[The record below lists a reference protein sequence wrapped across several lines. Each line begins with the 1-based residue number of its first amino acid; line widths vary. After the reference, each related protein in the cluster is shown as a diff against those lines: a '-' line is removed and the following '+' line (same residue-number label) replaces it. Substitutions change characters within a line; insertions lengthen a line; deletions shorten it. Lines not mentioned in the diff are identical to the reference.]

1 MPSLIASLYAAWDEY
16 KIPAIFYHYTLAVL
30 SKKEKKEQSALMI
43 RELKQLKTGHH
54 SYHIIID
61 AIEARERSLA
71 AIKENIDVILQNET
85 NDQLTWSNAGP

>member
-1 MPSLIASLYAAWDEY
+1 M
-16 KIPAIFYHYTLAVL
+16 
-30 SKKEKKEQSALMI
+30 M

-71 AIKENIDVILQNET
+71 AIKENIHVLLQNE
-85 NDQLTWSNAGP
+85 NSDKLAWSNAEP

>member
-1 MPSLIASLYAAWDEY
+1 MGLPSLIASLYAAWDEY

-30 SKKEKKEQSALMI
+30 SKKEKKEQSALMM

-61 AIEARERSLA
+61 ALEARERSLA
-71 AIKENIDVILQNET
+71 AIKENIHVLLQNE
-85 NDQLTWSNAGP
+85 NSN